1 MNISA
6 HTCNRKCSINIMLN
20 HVKLLNKHCLS
31 FDFKV
36 SNELVL
42 VVEQCPQQ
50 RWVDNSENYVK
61 LQKCVKRF
69 N

>member
-1 MNISA
+1 
-6 HTCNRKCSINIMLN
+6 MLH
-20 HVKLLNKHCLS
+20 HVKLLNKLCLS

-61 LQKCVKRF
+61 LQKKCVKRF
-69 N
+69 Y